1 MAKQVLDPCSGSRMF
16 YFDRQSPD
24 VLFCDIRNVDDVQLC
39 DGRHFSVKPDV
50 VLSVEDLP
58 FDDETFALVVFD
70 PPHLTSGNG
79 WQVIKYGKLPADWRE
94 WMTKAFSEC
103 WRVLKPGGSLIFKWY
118 EYRIRLSEILECAPV
133 KPLFGNRRPDR
144 SKTHWLVFFK
154 AGE

>member
-24 VLFCDIRNVDDVQLC
+24 VLFCDIRNVDDMQLC

-70 PPHLTSGNG
+70 PPH
-79 WQVIKYGKLPADWRE
+79 
-94 WMTKAFSEC
+94 
-103 WRVLKPGGSLIFKWY
+103 
-118 EYRIRLSEILECAPV
+118 
-133 KPLFGNRRPDR
+133 
-144 SKTHWLVFFK
+144 
-154 AGE
+154 